1 MSGPRDGRCSTARW
15 GHQMDNPP
23 DIFKKIRAWYGQ
35 QVEAVNRSRIAAD
48 PDPESRLARQRSVE
62 TASLTGYD

>member
-1 MSGPRDGRCSTARW
+1 
-15 GHQMDNPP
+15 MDNPP

-35 QVEAVNRSRIAAD
+35 QLEAVNRSRIAAD